1 MKFRLSFDRSEAPAG
16 RRSRFYCITGFHG
29 KDPRNRTVP
38 NYNENESVL
47 PPPLAADAPERPLVA
62 VAGPTGSGKSDLALD
77 LAQRF
82 DGEIVNCDS
91 LQVYRYFDIGTAK
104 LPAAERRGVAHH
116 LIDILDPDE
125 LFTAGEYARLA
136 RETIEAISQRG
147 RLPILAGGTGF
158 YLRAL
163 LDGLFDGP
171 SRDPGLRARLALRE
185 QRRPASLHRLLTR
198 FDSATARK
206 IHPHDVPKVTRA
218 LEVCLL
224 TRRPV
229 SELFQQGRNGLRG
242 YRTLKL
248 GLLPDRDALYQRLD
262 QRCAAM
268 FEQGLVE
275 EVRHILGLGFAAESK
290 PFESHGYKQ
299 ALQTIRG
306 ELNVRE
312 AVFYAQRNTRQY
324 AKRQLTWFRRE
335 PGLVWLKGFADA
347 PGIREDALDR
357 VAAFLGAEPFP
368 GAVA

>member
-1 MKFRLSFDRSEAPAG
+1 
-16 RRSRFYCITGFHG
+16 
-29 KDPRNRTVP
+29 
-38 NYNENESVL
+38 
-47 PPPLAADAPERPLVA
+47 
-62 VAGPTGSGKSDLALD
+62 VAGPTGSGKSDLALEIAE
-77 LAQRF
+77 LF
-82 DGEIVNCDS
+82 HGEILNCDS

-104 LPAAERRGVAHH
+104 LPLAERRGVIHH

-136 RETIEAISQRG
+136 GETIRAVSQRG

-163 LDGLFDGP
+163 LDGLFEGP
-171 SRDPGLRARLALRE
+171 SRDQTLRTRLAMRE
-185 QRRPASLHRLLTR
+185 QRRAGSLHRLLTR
-198 FDSATARK
+198 FDSAAARK

-229 SELFQQGRNGLRG
+229 TELFQQGRHGLRG

-248 GLLPDRDALYQRLD
+248 GLLPDREALYQRLD
-262 QRCAAM
+262 VRTAAM
-268 FEQGLVE
+268 FDQGLVE
-275 EVRHILGLGFAAESK
+275 EVRHILARGFAPESK

-306 ELNVRE
+306 ELNLRE

-335 PGLVWLKGFADA
+335 PDLVWLKGFADA
-347 PGIREDALDR
+347 PGIREAALER
-357 VAAFLGAEPFP
+357 VAAFLANFGVDKTEPL
-368 GAVA
+368 GDTLV